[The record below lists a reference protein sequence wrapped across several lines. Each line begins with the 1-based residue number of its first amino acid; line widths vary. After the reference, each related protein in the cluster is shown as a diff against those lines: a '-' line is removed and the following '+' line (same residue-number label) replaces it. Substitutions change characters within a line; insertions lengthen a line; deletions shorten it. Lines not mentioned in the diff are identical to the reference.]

1 MCRVSMTI
9 VLSRSSLREHHCC
22 RDIVTLVTLVT
33 VLVPGDGDMLKWSV
47 GSLDSHT
54 SVHSPAVAA
63 LGRDC

>member
-1 MCRVSMTI
+1 M
-9 VLSRSSLREHHCC
+9 
-22 RDIVTLVTLVT
+22 TLVT

>member
-22 RDIVTLVTLVT
+22 RDIVTLVT